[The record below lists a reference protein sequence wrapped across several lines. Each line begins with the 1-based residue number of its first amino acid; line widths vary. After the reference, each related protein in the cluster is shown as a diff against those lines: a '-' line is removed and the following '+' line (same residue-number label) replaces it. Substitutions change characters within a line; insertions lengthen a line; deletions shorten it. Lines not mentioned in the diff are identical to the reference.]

1 VRRREFIAAIG
12 GAAAWPAVA
21 RGQPTS
27 TPARIGFLSPNTL
40 KSQQA
45 RANFEAFRARLRE
58 LGLGEGQNFIIDY
71 KDNDDPRGLSV
82 AAAELVQARP
92 DVLVVTGPEGALQT
106 VISAKPVVPIVMI
119 AINYDPIARGYVA
132 SLARPGGNITGVV
145 FQQLELAQKQVELL
159 NQAFPDRTRLAIL
172 FDDQS
177 ADQFT
182 AAERAAKSLKMQ
194 VQPLKLENP
203 PYDFETAFRTASA
216 ETAQTALVLS
226 TPFFAQQSSRIA
238 ELAIAHRLPTMFIFK
253 FYVQV
258 GGLMS
263 YGADFPVMYQRAAD
277 YVAKI
282 LKGARPVDLPIEQTV
297 KFELVVNLKTA
308 KAIGVELPTS
318 ILLRA
323 DGVIE

>member
-1 VRRREFIAAIG
+1 MRRRAFIAG
-12 GAAAWPAVA
+12 LGSAAAWPVVA
-21 RGQPTS
+21 RGQQTS
-27 TPARIGFLSPNTL
+27 APARVGFLSPNTL
-40 KSQQA
+40 KSSQA
-45 RANFEAFRARLRE
+45 LANFQAFRARLRE
-58 LGLGEGQNFIIDY
+58 LGLGEGQDFTIVY

-82 AAAELVQARP
+82 TAAELVQVRP
-92 DVLVVTGPEGALQT
+92 DVLVVTGPVGVLQA
-106 VISAKPVVPIVMI
+106 VITAKPTVPIVMI

-159 NQAFPDRTRLAIL
+159 DQAFPDRTRLAVL

-182 AAERAAKSLKMQ
+182 VAERTANSLKMQ
-194 VQPLKLENP
+194 VQPVKLESP
-203 PYDFETAFRTASA
+203 PYDFEAAFHSASA
-216 ETAQTALVLS
+216 RSAQTALVLS
-226 TPFFAQQSSRIA
+226 TPLFAQQSSRIA
-238 ELAIAHRLPTMFIFK
+238 ELAISHRLPTMFIFK
-253 FYVQV
+253 LYVQA

-263 YGADFPVMYQRAAD
+263 YGADFPLMYQRAAD

-282 LKGARPVDLPIEQTV
+282 LRGAKPVDLPIEQAA
-297 KFELVVNLKTA
+297 KFELAVNLKTA

-323 DGVIE
+323 DEVIE